1 MKKRRHSQLTGL
13 ILDIQMFTSRMQ
25 VYCSV
30 SAPVALFF
38 FWQLQNGY
46 TSELWD
52 CTAGTSLSN
61 IIMYESRIAIYAAA
75 SLLVYTT
82 HDSVVK

>member
-1 MKKRRHSQLTGL
+1 MRKRRHSQLTGL

-38 FWQLQNGY
+38 FGSCKMDIPQNYGIVQQGR
-46 TSELWD
+46 
-52 CTAGTSLSN
+52 A
-61 IIMYESRIAIYAAA
+61 
-75 SLLVYTT
+75 
-82 HDSVVK
+82 